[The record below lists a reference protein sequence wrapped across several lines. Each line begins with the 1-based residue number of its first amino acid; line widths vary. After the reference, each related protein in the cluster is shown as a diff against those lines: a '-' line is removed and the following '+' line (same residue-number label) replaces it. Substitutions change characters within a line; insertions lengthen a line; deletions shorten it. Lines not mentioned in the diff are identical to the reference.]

1 MKRLI
6 VLLLMIIPL
15 YGSAQ
20 EVWTEGTEWVVTY
33 ADGNVHTFTLSG
45 TATFDG
51 TEYIKLLDNQQ
62 EEPIGY
68 IRSEHGDTLVY
79 ARGVINGKLTE
90 EFLLYDFGSFEP
102 GTSLV
107 YTCYNYETQTPVCFS
122 REIDADSISYYNNVI
137 EEGDIIP
144 CCYGVIFKLGYVG
157 GPMALFYD
165 GLILG
170 HLDNS
175 GLRPNTRNVS
185 HMVFHPK
192 GRKAPVY
199 IPVGIRL
206 PMCGDMRPRTFYDV
220 RGQVVKPPFS
230 GIVIVDGKKYLY

>member
-1 MKRLI
+1 M
-6 VLLLMIIPL
+6 
-15 YGSAQ
+15 
-20 EVWTEGTEWVVTY
+20 
-33 ADGNVHTFTLSG
+33 
-45 TATFDG
+45 
-51 TEYIKLLDNQQ
+51 
-62 EEPIGY
+62 
-68 IRSEHGDTLVY
+68 
-79 ARGVINGKLTE
+79 
-90 EFLLYDFGSFEP
+90 
-102 GTSLV
+102 
-107 YTCYNYETQTPVCFS
+107 
-122 REIDADSISYYNNVI
+122 I

>member
-33 ADGNVHTFTLSG
+33 ADGDVHTFTLSG

-144 CCYGVIFKLGYVG
+144 CCYGVIFKLGWD
-157 GPMALFYD
+157 MSADRWRCFMMDL
-165 GLILG
+165 
-170 HLDNS
+170 S
-175 GLRPNTRNVS
+175 W
-185 HMVFHPK
+185 
-192 GRKAPVY
+192 
-199 IPVGIRL
+199 GIWIIR
-206 PMCGDMRPRTFYDV
+206 
-220 RGQVVKPPFS
+220 
-230 GIVIVDGKKYLY
+230 GIVQISEMSATWCFTRKDAKRRFIFLSAFVSQCAAI